1 MPHSLRSGAPFSP
14 TSRLALRA
22 SRPFAVALG
31 LPFSLRARIRFGRRL
46 WLRLAV
52 ALAIGGRS
60 AGYLV
65 QAIVLLDSQLSAWFV
80 LSAAVPP
87 RAFCVKRSGASASSF
102 SFPLLPSAA
111 AASFYSLAAGVPRAS
126 FVKRG
131 GLSAAM
137 LFLFHASSAAATAL
151 LFLVA
156 FSLHSRY
163 ILVAFV
169 QAWLL

>member
-31 LPFSLRARIRFGRRL
+31 LPFSLRARGRFGRRL

-52 ALAIGGRS
+52 ALAIGGRF
-60 AGYLV
+60 AGYLIH
-65 QAIVLLDSQLSAWFV
+65 ATTLLDSQLSAWFV

-87 RAFCVKRSGASASSF
+87 RASCVKRSGAPASSF
-102 SFPLLPSAA
+102 SFHLLPSAA
-111 AASFYSLAAGVPRAS
+111 AASFCSLAAGVPRAS

-137 LFLFHASSAAATAL
+137 LLLFHASSAAATAFIYQITFSL
-151 LFLVA
+151 HSRCILVA
-156 FSLHSRY
+156 FSLHS
-163 ILVAFV
+163 
-169 QAWLL
+169 